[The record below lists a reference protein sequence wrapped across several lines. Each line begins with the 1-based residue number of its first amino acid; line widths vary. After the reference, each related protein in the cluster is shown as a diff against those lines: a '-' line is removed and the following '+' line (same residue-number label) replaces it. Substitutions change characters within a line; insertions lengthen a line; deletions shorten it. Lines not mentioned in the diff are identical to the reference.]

1 MSFRRGQ
8 DDGMYEAQPVIPI
21 LPSWPLRIAPL
32 PASLLVI
39 ATAIGA
45 IVLTVI
51 AVLTLVPLMM
61 IVGGIAV
68 ALMATVLLGWAG
80 IEALAA
86 VERWMD
92 KDPGFLR

>member
-1 MSFRRGQ
+1 
-8 DDGMYEAQPVIPI
+8 MYEAQPVIPI
-21 LPSWPLRIAPL
+21 LPSWPLRIGPL
-32 PASLLVI
+32 FASLLVI

>member
-21 LPSWPLRIAPL
+21 LPSWPLRIGPL
-32 PASLLVI
+32 FASLLVI
-39 ATAIGA
+39 TTAIGA

-51 AVLTLVPLMM
+51 AVTLVPLMM

-92 KDPGFLR
+92 KDPRFLR

>member
-1 MSFRRGQ
+1 
-8 DDGMYEAQPVIPI
+8 
-21 LPSWPLRIAPL
+21 
-32 PASLLVI
+32 VI

-51 AVLTLVPLMM
+51 AVTLVPLMM

-92 KDPGFLR
+92 KDPRFLR

>member
-1 MSFRRGQ
+1 
-8 DDGMYEAQPVIPI
+8 MYEAQPVVPI
-21 LPSWPLRIAPL
+21 LPSWPLRIGPL
-32 PASLLVI
+32 FASLLVI

-51 AVLTLVPLMM
+51 AVTLVPLMM

-92 KDPGFLR
+92 KDPRFLR

>member
-1 MSFRRGQ
+1 
-8 DDGMYEAQPVIPI
+8 MYEAQPVIPI
-21 LPSWPLRIAPL
+21 LPSWPLRIGPL
-32 PASLLVI
+32 FASLLVI

-92 KDPGFLR
+92 KDPRFLR

>member
-1 MSFRRGQ
+1 
-8 DDGMYEAQPVIPI
+8 MYEAQPVVPI
-21 LPSWPLRIAPL
+21 LPSWPLRIGPL
-32 PASLLVI
+32 FASLLVI

-51 AVLTLVPLMM
+51 AITLVPLMM

-92 KDPGFLR
+92 KDPRFLR

>member
-1 MSFRRGQ
+1 
-8 DDGMYEAQPVIPI
+8 MYEAQPVIPI

-92 KDPGFLR
+92 KDPRFLR

>member
-21 LPSWPLRIAPL
+21 LPSWPLRIGPL
-32 PASLLVI
+32 FASLLVI

-51 AVLTLVPLMM
+51 AVTLVPLMM

-92 KDPGFLR
+92 KDPRFLR

>member
-1 MSFRRGQ
+1 
-8 DDGMYEAQPVIPI
+8 MYEAQPVIPI
-21 LPSWPLRIAPL
+21 LPSWPLRIGPL
-32 PASLLVI
+32 FASLLVI
-39 ATAIGA
+39 TTAIGA

-51 AVLTLVPLMM
+51 AVTLVPLMM

-92 KDPGFLR
+92 KDPRFLR

>member
-1 MSFRRGQ
+1 
-8 DDGMYEAQPVIPI
+8 MYEAQPVIPI
-21 LPSWPLRIAPL
+21 LPSWPLRIGPL
-32 PASLLVI
+32 FASLLVI

-51 AVLTLVPLMM
+51 AVTLVPLMM

-92 KDPGFLR
+92 KDPRFLR

>member
-8 DDGMYEAQPVIPI
+8 DDGMYEAQPVVPI
-21 LPSWPLRIAPL
+21 LPSWPLRIGPL
-32 PASLLVI
+32 FASLLVI

-51 AVLTLVPLMM
+51 AITLVPLMM

-92 KDPGFLR
+92 KDPRFLR

>member
-8 DDGMYEAQPVIPI
+8 DDGMYEAQPVVPI
-21 LPSWPLRIAPL
+21 LPSWPLRIGPL
-32 PASLLVI
+32 FASLLVI

-51 AVLTLVPLMM
+51 AVTLVPLMM

-92 KDPGFLR
+92 KDPRFLR